1 MLIAKAQWIA
11 KRLTLRDCT
20 PASRGCAPPT
30 AQRAGVTAAGFS
42 RRLAMKLTVAGLA
55 LTALPAFAADR
66 VKIRDL
72 WAGGGQFSP
81 LAEKMAGAVI
91 ELQGYMAPPLKP
103 EIDFFV
109 LTRIP
114 MAFCPYCDTEAAWP
128 DDLILVFIDQAIS
141 PVPFNDLIRVSGRL
155 EIGTKTDAA
164 TGFVSRARLLGAAFE
179 RV

>member
-1 MLIAKAQWIA
+1 MA
-11 KRLTLRDCT
+11 RFSPC
-20 PASRGCAPPT
+20 PE
-30 AQRAGVTAAGFS
+30 FS
-42 RRLAMKLTVAGLA
+42 RRGL
-55 LTALPAFAADR
+55 LRALPQALAAASLPGQALAAER

-81 LAEKMAGAVI
+81 LAEKMAGAMI

-128 DDLILVFIDQAIS
+128 DDLILVFIDHAIS

>member
-1 MLIAKAQWIA
+1 MLIFRELLFVQ
-11 KRLTLRDCT
+11 RLIRRDCEPSPRRFAPT
-20 PASRGCAPPT
+20 LSRGTRVAP
-30 AQRAGVTAAGFS
+30 AGLS
-42 RRLAMKLTVAGLA
+42 RRLAMKVAAAGLA
-55 LTALPAFAADR
+55 LTALPAFATER

-81 LAEKMAGAVI
+81 LAEKMAGATI

-128 DDLILVFIDQAIS
+128 DDLILVFIDHAIS

>member
-1 MLIAKAQWIA
+1 MA
-11 KRLTLRDCT
+11 RLSPC
-20 PASRGCAPPT
+20 PE
-30 AQRAGVTAAGFS
+30 FS
-42 RRLAMKLTVAGLA
+42 RRGLLRALPLA
-55 LTALPAFAADR
+55 LAAASLPGESFAAER

-72 WAGGGQFSP
+72 WGGGGQFSP
-81 LAEKMAGAVI
+81 LAEKMAGAMI

-128 DDLILVFIDQAIS
+128 DDLILVFIDHAIS

>member
-1 MLIAKAQWIA
+1 MQEFAIKDLAIKNLALA
-11 KRLTLRDCT
+11 LV
-20 PASRGCAPPT
+20 
-30 AQRAGVTAAGFS
+30 QRERVMPVGFS
-42 RRLAMKLTVAGLA
+42 RRLALKLAAAGLA
-55 LTALPAFAADR
+55 LRALPALATER

-81 LAEKMAGAVI
+81 QAEKMAGAMI
-91 ELQGYMAPPLKP
+91 EMQGYMAPPLKP

-128 DDLILVFIDQAIS
+128 DDLILVFIDHPIS